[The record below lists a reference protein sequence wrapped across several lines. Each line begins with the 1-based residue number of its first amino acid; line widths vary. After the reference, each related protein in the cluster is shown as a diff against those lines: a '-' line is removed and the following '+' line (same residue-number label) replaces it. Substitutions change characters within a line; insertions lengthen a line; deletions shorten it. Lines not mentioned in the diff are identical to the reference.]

1 MPRRL
6 VSHPILEFERGREVE
21 FTFEG
26 RRIRAFEF
34 ESVAAALVA
43 EGIMTLGWSPR
54 RLRPRGFFCGIGKCS
69 SCLMTVDGVPNV
81 RTCITPVR
89 EGMEVW
95 RQRPLGEL
103 PRAPP
108 PAAKAGELD
117 VDLLI
122 VGGGPA
128 GLSAAIEA
136 ARLGARVAIADENLR
151 PGGQLIKQ
159 THKFFGSRENYAGVR
174 GVEIARILLRELREI
189 GERVTWLTRAT
200 VVADYV
206 GSAHDVVIS
215 TPEGPWRVR
224 ADAVVAAT
232 GAMENMI
239 PFPNN
244 DLPGVM
250 GAGGL
255 QTLMHVFGV
264 VPGESALVVG
274 AGNVGLILAYQL
286 LQAGVRVE
294 AIVEI
299 MPKIGGYA
307 VHAAKVRRMGVP
319 ILLRH
324 TLSRAIGRERVEAA
338 EVVRVDENFRPM
350 EGTEEQFDVDMIV
363 LAVGLTPSTEIPR
376 QAGAEWDYVPELGGP
391 VPVHDVLLR
400 TTVEGMYVAG
410 DSSGIE
416 EATTAMLEGRVAGA
430 DAAAELGIGS
440 DRAREVIEE
449 ALHQLEEFRRGPFSE
464 RVVRGKRRI
473 WERAREVIG

>member
-1 MPRRL
+1 LPRRL
-6 VSHPILEFERGREVE
+6 VAHPILEFDRGREVE
-21 FTFEG
+21 FNFEG
-26 RRIRAFEF
+26 RRIRAFES
-34 ESVAAALVA
+34 ESIAAALVA
-43 EGIMTLGWSPR
+43 EGIFTLGWSPKR
-54 RLRPRGFFCGIGKCS
+54 QRPRGFFCGIGKCS

-89 EGMEVW
+89 DGVEVW

-103 PRAPP
+103 PKAPP
-108 PAAKAGELD
+108 SEAKTGELD
-117 VDLLI
+117 VDLLVI
-122 VGGGPA
+122 GGGPA

-136 ARLGARVAIADENLR
+136 SRLGARVAIADENMK

-174 GVEIARILLRELREI
+174 GIEIARILLRELD
-189 GERVTWLTRAT
+189 GLSATWLTRAT

-206 GSAHDVVIS
+206 GRSHDVVVS
-215 TPEGPWRVR
+215 TPEGPWRIR
-224 ADAVVAAT
+224 ADAVVVST

-264 VPGESALVVG
+264 VPGESALIVG

-286 LQAGVRVE
+286 LQAGVDVK

-307 VHAAKVRRMGVP
+307 VHAAKVRRMGIP

-324 TLSRAIGRERVEAA
+324 TLSRAIGKERVEGA
-338 EVVRVDENFRPM
+338 EIVRVDENFRPI
-350 EGTEEQFDVDMIV
+350 EGTEERFDVDMIV

-376 QAGAEWDYVPELGGP
+376 QAGAAWDYVPELGGP
-391 VPVHDVLLR
+391 VPIHDPYLR
-400 TTVEGMYVAG
+400 TSVGGMYVAG

-430 DAAAELGIGS
+430 HAAAELGLRP
-440 DRAREVIEE
+440 DRAEEVIKE
-449 ALHQLEEFRRGPFSE
+449 ALRQLEEFRSGPFSAK
-464 RVVRGKRRI
+464 VVRGKQRV